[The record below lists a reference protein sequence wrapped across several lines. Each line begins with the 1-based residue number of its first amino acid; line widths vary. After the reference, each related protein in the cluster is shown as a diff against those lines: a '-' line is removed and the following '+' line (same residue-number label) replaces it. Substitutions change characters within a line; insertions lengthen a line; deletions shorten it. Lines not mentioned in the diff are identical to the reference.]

1 MDTLKDIYTG
11 MLEENKR
18 KKKITS
24 STPKIISN
32 AADRSPNVID
42 LEAIVFNFS
51 PEQIQILKTLPIKAL
66 NLFHTALN
74 NLLNAA
80 VDTPQLKTYLNQMID
95 DEFEQL
101 EEVTPEDEFGKDKE
115 SKLGKLKKEGL
126 DGYKDFLN
134 TLHEKIALGQLD
146 RLAATDANQVN
157 VGLYNRI
164 MKEIDI
170 ASLKGINP
178 KNPLFKKIV
187 QATLSTL
194 IKDSQAANLERYLM
208 RIINYSS
215 EATPATEEA
224 PAPVK

>member
-80 VDTPQLKTYLNQMID
+80 VDTPQLKTYLNQ
-95 DEFEQL
+95 
-101 EEVTPEDEFGKDKE
+101 
-115 SKLGKLKKEGL
+115 
-126 DGYKDFLN
+126 
-134 TLHEKIALGQLD
+134 KIG
-146 RLAATDANQVN
+146 R
-157 VGLYNRI
+157 
-164 MKEIDI
+164 
-170 ASLKGINP
+170 ASCR
-178 KNPLFKKIV
+178 
-187 QATLSTL
+187 
-194 IKDSQAANLERYLM
+194 ERVYVL
-208 RIINYSS
+208 
-215 EATPATEEA
+215 
-224 PAPVK
+224 V